1 MLEPTVLARYGLML
15 VFVNV
20 LLDQAGVPVP
30 SVPLLLACGALAAKG
45 ELSLALLLLTATL
58 ASLIAD
64 SAWFALGRW
73 QGRRVLRLFS
83 RLSMHPDE
91 SLAQVERSLRHQGLV
106 SIALAKFVPGLQTV
120 APPLAGALGIS
131 MVRFALVSSLSGL
144 VWACGLVGIGWLF
157 RDSINEVTQRIEALG
172 VWALVLVLLLFFG
185 YVVFFWWRRR
195 RGSMALP
202 RHDRRSGGD
211 RREAA
216 QPESHGQ
223 ALRSPSIE
231 ETDAAERPRLPE
243 PAQGTP

>member
-1 MLEPTVLARYGLML
+1 MPEPTVLARYGLLL

-20 LLDQAGVPVP
+20 LLDQAGVPVTA
-30 SVPLLLACGALAAKG
+30 VPLLLACGALAARG
-45 ELSLALLLLTATL
+45 EVSLALLLFTATL

-73 QGRRVLRLFS
+73 QGRRVLRLFC

-91 SLAQVERSLRHQGLV
+91 SLAQVERSLRRQGLV
-106 SIALAKFVPGLQTV
+106 SIALAKFIPGLQTV

-131 MVRFALVSSLSGL
+131 MVRFALVSALSGL
-144 VWACGLVGIGWLF
+144 VWAGGLVAVGWLF
-157 RDSINEVTQRIEALG
+157 RDTISGVTHRIEALG

-185 YVVFFWWRRR
+185 YVAFVWWRRR

-211 RREAA
+211 RLEAA
-216 QPESHGQ
+216 Q
-223 ALRSPSIE
+223 R
-231 ETDAAERPRLPE
+231 
-243 PAQGTP
+243 TP